1 MNPQVLSVL
10 FVHLHHEYAANRSS
24 YIGTSEAPVD
34 VFAALALVEMA
45 DEDDGCACVLCNIT
59 ALCKA
64 ATERKPEN
72 SDSGERQ
79 DNRYGIT
86 RGASYYSRGGKHNA

>member
-45 DEDDGCACVLCNIT
+45 DEDDGCACVLCNT
-59 ALCKA
+59 TEKREDA
-64 ATERKPEN
+64 AHFGDAAQIGSFGEGKPGR
-72 SDSGERQ
+72 DR
-79 DNRYGIT
+79 
-86 RGASYYSRGGKHNA
+86 